1 MRLPASIDA
10 RLEREEQRLLRR
22 KQAHENALRDID
34 AGLQEIDRV
43 KQLIHSPQN
52 GTRVNTSKILKGIGI
67 RTTPT
72 RKDMILD
79 YLKTRRRGATRIEIA
94 QALMNRHD
102 IDISVD
108 AVTVYLSQLKAAGL
122 IQNDGGGWRAL

>member
-10 RLEREEQRLLRR
+10 RLKREEQRLLRR
-22 KQAHENALRDID
+22 KQAHESALKDID
-34 AGLQEIDRV
+34 AGLKEIERV

-52 GTRVNTSKILKGIGI
+52 GARVNTSKILKGIGI
-67 RTTPT
+67 STTPT

-79 YLKTRRRGATRIEIA
+79 VLRRRRRGATRTEIA
-94 QALMNRHD
+94 QALMSRNGVD
-102 IDISVD
+102 VSVD

-122 IQNDGGGWRAL
+122 VENNGGRWCAL